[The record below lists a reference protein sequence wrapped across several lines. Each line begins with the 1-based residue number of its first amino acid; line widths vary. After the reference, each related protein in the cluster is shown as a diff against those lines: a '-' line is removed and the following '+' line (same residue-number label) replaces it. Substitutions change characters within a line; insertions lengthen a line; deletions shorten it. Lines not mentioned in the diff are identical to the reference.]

1 MVRMNTTEINER
13 INDLEFKV
21 LYQEDTI
28 ESLNTVIAQQQKDLL
43 LLQEKMQLLGRIVES
58 YRPQQGISSENE
70 VPPHY

>member
-28 ESLNTVIAQQQKDLL
+28 ESLNQVVSQQQKDLL
-43 LLQEKMQLLGRIVES
+43 MLQEKVQLLGRLLES
-58 YRPQQGISSENE
+58 YRSQQGINSENE
-70 VPPHY
+70 IPPHY

>member
-21 LYQEDTI
+21 LYQDDTI
-28 ESLNTVIAQQQKDLL
+28 ESLNQVISQQQKDLL
-43 LLQEKMQLLGRIVES
+43 LLQEKMQFLGRLLES
-58 YRPQQGISSENE
+58 QRSQQGISGDNE

>member
-28 ESLNTVIAQQQKDLL
+28 ESLNQVVSQQQKDLL
-43 LLQEKMQLLGRIVES
+43 LLQEKMQMLGRIMET
-58 YRPQQGISSENE
+58 YRSQQSISSENE
-70 VPPHY
+70 IPPHY

>member
-1 MVRMNTTEINER
+1 MNTTEINER

-28 ESLNTVIAQQQKDLL
+28 ESLNQVISQQQKDLL
-43 LLQEKMQLLGRIVES
+43 LIQEKMQLLSKIVES
-58 YRPQQGISSENE
+58 YRSQQGINSENE